1 MATDETSTILS
12 NTSRDI
18 ITITN
23 AIDIVVDA
31 IKHLVY
37 EICNICYNAECNKE
51 ICFRMKIRVEMA
63 KCDVE
68 KIERNLDTKKDFRD
82 KSYYLA
88 FEKFKKILLKVKDFT
103 KSVSTIRDFKRFINV
118 NDVKNVKVRYGN
130 LTKEFDECMHDLQFF
145 VVVDSEEEIQKVDKE
160 LKEVSHLLNKIGNHY
175 DMLLT
180 LEIKT
185 VKNKQV
191 IDAYEIEEIA
201 ERDLIDPIIQEE
213 KYINCNVIKKIYRP
227 LGIDV
232 ACKKAVHYME
242 GFTFLSKLSQL
253 PHILRFYGL
262 STINKSQFMVFEW
275 ADYGDLKE
283 LYDKFVIPWHRKI
296 QIINDICRGISFLRT
311 VNILHHDIK
320 CANIFVL
327 RDLSIKIGFKSSH
340 YSDEKAEKFIPWLAP
355 EIMEGY
361 KYNFECEMFS
371 FGMLIW
377 ELCYERVPYEG
388 WDVPRI
394 KDHVLKAWLHVP
406 NLRISIA
413 ELSYKLDEL
422 AEKYPLPH
430 DMPLLLQNK
439 ELELKIE
446 NQINQVITESLLPI
460 FVDDP
465 EEIIEENDIILSLE
479 DGYKLH
485 RIKKHEDA
493 WKCFI
498 QNSELPSAKYW
509 QGYYYYNG
517 YFVEKDLDKARNLFK
532 EAADENHTEA
542 QIRYAAMLFPK
553 KDDDESA
560 KDKNTQEI
568 IHYLKLA
575 AENKTIDAMYYL
587 GDIYLNGKLKVPKD
601 KERGLSYLKLA
612 AKSNNKRALETL
624 EKLGIKI

>member
-1 MATDETSTILS
+1 
-12 NTSRDI
+12 
-18 ITITN
+18 
-23 AIDIVVDA
+23 
-31 IKHLVY
+31 
-37 EICNICYNAECNKE
+37 
-51 ICFRMKIRVEMA
+51 
-63 KCDVE
+63 
-68 KIERNLDTKKDFRD
+68 
-82 KSYYLA
+82 
-88 FEKFKKILLKVKDFT
+88 
-103 KSVSTIRDFKRFINV
+103 
-118 NDVKNVKVRYGN
+118 
-130 LTKEFDECMHDLQFF
+130 MHDLQFF
-145 VVVDSEEEIQKVDKE
+145 VVVDSEEEIQKVDKG
-160 LKEVSHLLNKIGNHY
+160 LKEVNHLLNKIGNHY

-185 VKNKQV
+185 VKNKV
-191 IDAYEIEEIA
+191 IDVYEIEEIA

-232 ACKKAVHYME
+232 ACKKAVHYKE

-275 ADYGDLKE
+275 ADYGNLKE
-283 LYDKFVIPWHRKI
+283 LYDKFVIPWPRKI
-296 QIINDICRGISFLRT
+296 QIINDICLGISFLRT

-327 RDLSIKIGFKSSH
+327 RDLSIKIGFKFSR

-355 EIMEGY
+355 EIMERY
-361 KYNFECEMFS
+361 EYNFECEMFS

-394 KDHVLKAWLHVP
+394 KDHVLQGKRENVSEGIFKNSEEKEILIEFIKIIKKAWLHVP

-430 DMPLLLQNK
+430 DMPLRLQNK
-439 ELELKIE
+439 ELDFERKNYQNSTDCLSAKLELKIE

-460 FVDDP
+460 FDDDP

-498 QNSELPSAKYW
+498 QNSELSEAKFW
-509 QGYYYYNG
+509 QGYYYYYG
-517 YFVEKDLDKARNLFK
+517 YFVEKDLDKARNLYK

-542 QIRYAAMLFPK
+542 QVRYAIMLFSK
-553 KDDDESA
+553 KEDDESA
-560 KDKNTQEI
+560 KDKNFQES

-575 AENKTIDAMYYL
+575 AENKSIDAMYYL
-587 GDIYLNGKLKVPKD
+587 GDIYLNGKLRVPKD

-612 AKSNNKRALETL
+612 AKNNNKRALETL